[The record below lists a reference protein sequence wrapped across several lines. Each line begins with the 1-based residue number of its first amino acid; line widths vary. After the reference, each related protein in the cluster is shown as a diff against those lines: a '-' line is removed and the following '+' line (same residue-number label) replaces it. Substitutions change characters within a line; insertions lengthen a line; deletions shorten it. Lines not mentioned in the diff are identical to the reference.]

1 MFSFT
6 SSSSSPTQDSTASIK
21 AAKSALLAV
30 PAGLVASM
38 KRTRGKN
45 KNRKIKNPNSAI
57 SKSYNPVGSRPVPS
71 ITSLERMITVQGRT
85 DVVTFL
91 TSSTTVP
98 TFATYVAHLSDFAQ
112 YTEYIAC
119 FDQYKIDMLE
129 IWLEP
134 QASQSTTST
143 NTGMIST
150 CIDLDDGNTP
160 TSFAIVEAHQGSI
173 TTNGQAGHYHRWKPH
188 VAVAVYSGAFT
199 SFSNEPSCWIDSAS
213 PNVQHYALKAAC
225 LPTAA
230 ITVFSINVRAQL
242 SFRSSGI

>member
-6 SSSSSPTQDSTASIK
+6 SSSSSPTQDSAAQTK

-30 PAGLVASM
+30 PAGLVACM
-38 KRTRGKN
+38 NRPRGKN
-45 KNRKIKNPNSAI
+45 KNRKIKNTNSAI
-57 SKSYNPVGSRPVPS
+57 SKTYNPVGSRPVPS

-98 TFATYVAHLSDFAQ
+98 TFGTYVAHLSDFAQ
-112 YTEYIAC
+112 YTEYISC
-119 FDQYKIDMLE
+119 FDQYRIEQLE
-129 IWLEP
+129 VWIEP
-134 QASQSTTST
+134 QISQSTVSA
-143 NTGMIST
+143 NTGMITS
-150 CIDLDDGNTP
+150 CIDLDDGSTP
-160 TSFAIVEAHQGSI
+160 STYASVEAHQGSL
-173 TTNGQAGHYHRWKPH
+173 TSNGQAGHYHRWKPH

-225 LPTAA
+225 LATAA
-230 ITVFSINVRAQL
+230 ITVYSLNVRARL